1 MKALMKSK
9 GMRAVCCRK
18 ESGPT
23 ADAAPVAAGKAA
35 GKAALCAWKAALS
48 TTTVGGCIR
57 TIQLSEN

>member
-23 ADAAPVAAGKAA
+23 ADADALAA
-35 GKAALCAWKAALS
+35 GKAALCAWKAALPAS
-48 TTTVGGCIR
+48 TARCDVGGCIR
-57 TIQLSEN
+57 KL